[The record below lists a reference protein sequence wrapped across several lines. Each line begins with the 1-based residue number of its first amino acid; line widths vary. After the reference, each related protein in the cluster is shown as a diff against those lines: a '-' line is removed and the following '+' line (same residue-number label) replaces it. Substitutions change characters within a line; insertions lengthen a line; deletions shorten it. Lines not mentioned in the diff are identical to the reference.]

1 MSEDTA
7 IRAKAVSQLVERY
20 SLFDDRILII
30 GCGNGAELYAIRQSG
45 RRQLTVLEDDP
56 ETAFRMQR
64 LWPEFERPIDFQL
77 GNLDDLLHKLPANNF
92 ALVLIQERQPEARLV
107 ARLSNNIIVIV
118 DNDPTP
124 YRKVGYRELCSQ
136 MPLPDGRSASIFQ
149 RPLGMQ
155 QT

>member
-77 GNLDDLLHKLPANNF
+77 GNLDDLLGSLPTNHF
-92 ALVLIQERQPEARLV
+92 PLVLVHNRQPDPSLV
-107 ARLSNNIIVIV
+107 LKCCENIIVDIGNGLQYFPTYKNIRLIEF
-118 DNDPTP
+118 DNILLGF
-124 YRKVGYRELCSQ
+124 KVKILQKLKRN
-136 MPLPDGRSASIFQ
+136 
-149 RPLGMQ
+149 
-155 QT
+155 

>member
-56 ETAFRMQR
+56 ETAFGMQR

-77 GNLDDLLHKLPANNF
+77 GNLDDLLGSLPTNHF
-92 ALVLIQERQPEARLV
+92 PLVLVHNRQPDPSLV
-107 ARLSNNIIVIV
+107 LKCCENIIVDIGNGLQ
-118 DNDPTP
+118 D
-124 YRKVGYRELCSQ
+124 
-136 MPLPDGRSASIFQ
+136 LPKYNNVKKIKYSNSYFVLSVNVFQ
-149 RPLGMQ
+149 KMSGA
-155 QT
+155 